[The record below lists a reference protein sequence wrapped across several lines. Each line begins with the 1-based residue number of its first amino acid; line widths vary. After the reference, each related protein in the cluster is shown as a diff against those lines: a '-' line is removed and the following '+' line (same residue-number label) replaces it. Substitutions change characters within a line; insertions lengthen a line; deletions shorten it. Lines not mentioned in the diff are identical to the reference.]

1 MMRKIAMLAVVLLVG
16 TANAQQG
23 PRPAAEL
30 ERLKPLDG
38 NWTCKGVTPAGA
50 MGAGSPEFKYNST
63 FTIKPSSNGV
73 AYTIVYDQKEATPP
87 YSGSWSVAWD
97 GAKKKLVFF
106 YLDTVGN
113 VGLQTVGDWHGD
125 ALVVQ
130 GEGYA
135 VPAPSGFVPPALAGK
150 AIFRDTFTRKGDS
163 NMHWKGELKLRG
175 MKTWTVIGDD
185 DCTKL

>member
-1 MMRKIAMLAVVLLVG
+1 MRKIAMLAVVLLVG

-73 AYTIVYDQKEATPP
+73 AYTIVYDQKRRLRLTQVLGALP
-87 YSGSWSVAWD
+87 GMVRRKNWSSSTWI
-97 GAKKKLVFF
+97 
-106 YLDTVGN
+106 
-113 VGLQTVGDWHGD
+113 
-125 ALVVQ
+125 
-130 GEGYA
+130 
-135 VPAPSGFVPPALAGK
+135 PLAMSD
-150 AIFRDTFTRKGDS
+150 FRP
-163 NMHWKGELKLRG
+163 
-175 MKTWTVIGDD
+175 
-185 DCTKL
+185 